1 MSGQD
6 DFRTSLKAI
15 MAAKREELGEPPTP
29 EELLAYRDGR
39 LDLVE
44 RQRMEARIAVHPD
57 AARALADLAAFPNV
71 EPAPGTPELTDEE
84 IGARWQSFRRRLPE
98 LPKPEPVKEEES
110 PAPATVVPI
119 GAHRRPFGLPLAAA
133 ATVALTAGLAGGF
146 LIGRASHDVSESYVN
161 VHIAELTPVTEEGE
175 RSAPA
180 PVEMPERSEE
190 LMLILAAEEGEAFP
204 DYEAEIVDPNG
215 VPVWT
220 RMGLRPTSLG
230 NFHLSFRRGALES
243 GMYRIHL
250 YGRDGER
257 RTRVATYELR
267 LR

>member
-39 LDLVE
+39 LDPVE

-57 AARALADLAAFPNV
+57 AARALADLAAFPHV

-146 LIGRASHDVSESYVN
+146 LAGRASRDVPESFVN
-161 VHIAELTPVTEEGE
+161 VHIEELTPVTEEE
-175 RSAPA
+175 RSAPVA
-180 PVEMPERSEE
+180 VEMPESSEG

-204 DYEAEIVDPNG
+204 DYEAEIVDPQG

-220 RMGLRPTSLG
+220 RTGLRPTSFG
-230 NFHLSFRRGALES
+230 NFHLSFRRGALDT
-243 GMYRIHL
+243 GTYRIHL

-257 RTRVATYELR
+257 RTLVATYELR